1 MEGVCKGG
9 TGHSCLVGIWSC
21 GPAWWT
27 MNTRHHAGQ
36 CDDFFSPVT
45 KFQCRTA
52 REMITLVGWKE
63 LIFRPRLKIGLKSVG
78 VHRQSAPLIFCHFNI
93 SLLICGRFTP
103 KPLWSATTFLGRTA
117 DTENK
122 KYSGKMNDKVRVH
135 GKKVHFTL
143 QISPKWRWKLG
154 RVSRIVD
161 YLIVEH

>member
-1 MEGVCKGG
+1 MFVKAAQDIPVLSVSG
-9 TGHSCLVGIWSC
+9 LVVQYDEHIAAPG
-21 GPAWWT
+21 
-27 MNTRHHAGQ
+27 HHAGQ

-103 KPLWSATTFLGRTA
+103 KPL
-117 DTENK
+117 
-122 KYSGKMNDKVRVH
+122 
-135 GKKVHFTL
+135 
-143 QISPKWRWKLG
+143 
-154 RVSRIVD
+154 
-161 YLIVEH
+161 

>member
-1 MEGVCKGG
+1 MTRLRLANFFIWKVFVGATHDIPVLSVSG
-9 TGHSCLVGIWSC
+9 LVVLHDEHIAAPG
-21 GPAWWT
+21 
-27 MNTRHHAGQ
+27 HHAGQ

-103 KPLWSATTFLGRTA
+103 KPL
-117 DTENK
+117 
-122 KYSGKMNDKVRVH
+122 
-135 GKKVHFTL
+135 
-143 QISPKWRWKLG
+143 
-154 RVSRIVD
+154 
-161 YLIVEH
+161 